1 MEDDPDAWRKP
12 WVYEEWKREQDERD
26 KEREAEYAR
35 YYKQRLE
42 ENRQRRQAAQEA
54 RNTVWEKQIEALGF
68 NGRNWAIWRR
78 YKAGGVILKQVGD
91 EFGIGPE
98 RVRQIIRRL
107 DRKVKKAL
115 NHEWNNVPDEIRE
128 ATLGVEFVF
137 RNELAFTRWDG
148 DTKGWEQVEPEKH
161 GSVYFPPTPEWR
173 TEWGEQDIKPAK
185 PRPVYTYYKTVIR
198 EGADDD

>member
-1 MEDDPDAWRKP
+1 MEVDPPWWHDSPSLDDLRARQRAVAKEAAITAA
-12 WVYEEWKREQDERD
+12 EEAAAREARWKLYQAKREE
-26 KEREAEYAR
+26 
-35 YYKQRLE
+35 
-42 ENRQRRQAAQEA
+42 
-54 RNTVWEKQIEALGF
+54 LGF
-68 NGRNWAIWRR
+68 PGRNWAIWRR

-173 TEWGEQDIKPAK
+173 TEWGGQDIKPAK